1 MSDVDHEHIYR
12 NGIDNYGEYNIC
24 ECGHMVREDEPVMSD
39 IDRIDEKLDEL
50 LSELRSGTINFDA
63 DAKQAIKQF
72 IASELSKRLNAHYAD
87 GLGTYD
93 YDGIAESM
101 IEWMGELK
109 GEGK

>member
-1 MSDVDHEHIYR
+1 MVQPRVHMGEMGKTMNN
-12 NGIDNYGEYNIC
+12 NGT
-24 ECGHMVREDEPVMSD
+24 
-39 IDRIDEKLDEL
+39 DRIDEKLDEL

-72 IASELSKRLNAHYAD
+72 IASELNKRLNAHYAD